1 MAPEQ
6 SEPAAQVPEEVMT
19 EAESLAR
26 RATQN
31 QLSQD
36 EIRLLDDMMRSQVN
50 DMLED
55 ILKD

>member
-6 SEPAAQVPEEVMT
+6 SEPVAQVPEEVMT

-50 DMLED
+50 VAGNSWFH
-55 ILKD
+55 